1 MNKRTSLRVT
11 VSLAAALALAMAAGC
26 GAPSATSTTTDGKAL
41 VNEQC
46 GRCHPLERVSGV
58 TKDQSGWTATVG
70 RMRTNGLTVTD
81 EQAAAIVKYLTE
93 RDAAK

>member
-1 MNKRTSLRVT
+1 VNKRLNLLIV
-11 VSLAAALALAMAAGC
+11 AAFATAILIATITGC
-26 GAPSATSTTTDGKAL
+26 GAAPAASTTTDGQAL
-41 VNEQC
+41 VTEQC

-58 TKDQSGWTATVG
+58 TKDQAGWTATVA

-81 EQAAAIVKYLTE
+81 EQAAAIVKYLTD